1 MTEVQKYQALIK
13 QTIQRNLIVDD
24 AMKGKSCRLNI
35 RLASNGLV
43 TQVKELGG
51 NTILC
56 RAAKAAVFKSDTL
69 PVSKEADV
77 YQQLREINLTV
88 EPEL

>member
-1 MTEVQKYQALIK
+1 
-13 QTIQRNLIVDD
+13 
-24 AMKGKSCRLNI
+24 
-35 RLASNGLV
+35 
-43 TQVKELGG
+43 
-51 NTILC
+51 
-56 RAAKAAVFKSDTL
+56 L